1 MNKFCSPSY
10 KEFYFAR
17 KGLKKVFMKEDA
29 CDLGPDA

>member
-1 MNKFCSPSY
+1 MNKFCSSSY

-29 CDLGPDA
+29 W